1 MRRVCM
7 CLACAATPRCCCW
20 PTRLSSHLLPFRPPR
35 HRFPVRNTQLRITF
49 DAIDGVTDVKLS
61 EVMSQG
67 VLTEITVLKL
77 Q

>member
-1 MRRVCM
+1 MADAP
-7 CLACAATPRCCCW
+7 L
-20 PTRLSSHLLPFRPPR
+20 LSPPSPPFRPP
-35 HRFPVRNTQLRITF
+35 HLHYPVRNTQLRITF